1 MYDLEKIIKSNPDLP
16 PALIAKLLLAKD
28 SPAEPFEFDEADE
41 NYRGLIE
48 TIYLHSQPRIV
59 EEILQAEKEP
69 ISECVP
75 TDDVEW

>member
-1 MYDLEKIIKSNPDLP
+1 MHDLEKIIKANPDLP
-16 PALIAKLLLAKD
+16 PALIAKLLAMD
-28 SPAEPFEFDEADE
+28 TPTAPFEFDEADE